1 MERVDGDTTQV
12 LGGMIALLE
21 EPEWIHGRASRS
33 IAREGNRWVNV
44 DDRLGYVM
52 SQNGVV
58 DLVPDLRSRLIV
70 LNKSPHSGS
79 IAVIVTLPG
88 ASTAETRQFA
98 LRPFRVKVREEGVA
112 AVEVDGLLVV
122 TNTTPHP
129 LVAHLEQGSTILD
142 ISVNGLST
150 RVVR

>member
-58 DLVPDLRSRLIV
+58 DLVPDLRSRRR
-70 LNKSPHSGS
+70 S
-79 IAVIVTLPG
+79 
-88 ASTAETRQFA
+88 
-98 LRPFRVKVREEGVA
+98 
-112 AVEVDGLLVV
+112 
-122 TNTTPHP
+122 
-129 LVAHLEQGSTILD
+129 
-142 ISVNGLST
+142 
-150 RVVR
+150 